1 MQVCHESRHT
11 SRPCIIDLLY
21 HPIATKC
28 SSPAFTYVQE
38 FGNTMDLIWR
48 RKTKAKSCSQ
58 AVRHSV
64 CEWNEE
70 GKIWDEFERVYFR
83 NFFLKLMI
91 LEITSFPLR
100 FLKTW
105 IKIAQT
111 LPPTSYQPN
120 LTSPNLSID
129 NFEDIFKQL
138 DQTLDLRFHLTS
150 SQSVSQTW
158 KTFRARSASVARVIT
173 CVSWSLQWCMQQSMH
188 FFLFTKKSQ
197 ARSLRDYR
205 QTRSLSRP
213 NPRLFGVT
221 VAIPPFIRFS
231 RPLAYGGRVYPRWN
245 CIFPSSRIIN

>member
-1 MQVCHESRHT
+1 MHKLSLQ
-11 SRPCIIDLLY
+11 LL
-21 HPIATKC
+21 T
-28 SSPAFTYVQE
+28 
-38 FGNTMDLIWR
+38 
-48 RKTKAKSCSQ
+48 
-58 AVRHSV
+58 
-64 CEWNEE
+64 
-70 GKIWDEFERVYFR
+70 
-83 NFFLKLMI
+83 
-91 LEITSFPLR
+91 
-100 FLKTW
+100 
-105 IKIAQT
+105 
-111 LPPTSYQPN
+111 N

-221 VAIPPFIRFS
+221 IAIPPFIRFS
-231 RPLAYGGRVYPRWN
+231 RPLAYGGRVYPRRN